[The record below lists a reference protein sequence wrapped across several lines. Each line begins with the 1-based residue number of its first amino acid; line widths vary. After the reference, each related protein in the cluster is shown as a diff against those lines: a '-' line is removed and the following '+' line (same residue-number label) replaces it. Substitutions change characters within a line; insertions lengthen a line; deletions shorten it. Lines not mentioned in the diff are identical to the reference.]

1 MDNYSANDRTYG
13 PDGIDGSAVGRNLG
27 LASLV
32 LGVGGLLLSWAI
44 IGAGIGAIAIVI
56 GLVAIVKS
64 MGAKRRVAAAGR
76 EPRTSGAFGLALV
89 GIITGIAS
97 IAVASAIYLTA
108 LSAVEKC
115 DHLEKTTIE
124 YQKCLREQ
132 SGLSTQ

>member
-1 MDNYSANDRTYG
+1 MDKNSPEFQTYG
-13 PDGIDGSAVGRNLG
+13 PDGIDGSSVGRTMG

-44 IGAGIGAIAIVI
+44 LGAAIGIIAIIV

-97 IAVASAIYLTA
+97 IAVASALYFVA
-108 LSAVEKC
+108 LEAVEKC
-115 DHLEKTTIE
+115 DHIDKTTEE

-132 SGLSTQ
+132 AGLNK